1 MTPASTALRAAE
13 RMAARLD
20 EWEVYT
26 SSAVRR
32 RAEVVAQS
40 LNDSDAGR
48 LCEFRVFAEGLRF
61 VIRRK
66 PRT

>member
-20 EWEVYT
+20 EWEVYS

-32 RAEVVAQS
+32 RAEVVAKS
-40 LNDSDAGR
+40 LNDSDAGK
-48 LCEFRVFAEGLRF
+48 LSEYRVFAEGLRF
-61 VIRRK
+61 VIKRK